1 MQTGKVKFF
10 NDSKGFGFILA
21 DTGEEVFFHKSNVKD
36 SGFRNVLRQG
46 DTVQFDLKVEQ
57 RGKRALNVVRV

>member
-10 NDSKGFGFILA
+10 NDSKGFGFIVA

-46 DTVQFDLKVEQ
+46 DAVQFDLKVEQ

>member
-1 MQTGKVKFF
+1 MQTGKVKFY
-10 NDSKGFGFILA
+10 NDSKGFGFIVA

-46 DTVQFDLKVEQ
+46 DAVQFDLKVEQ

>member
-1 MQTGKVKFF
+1 MQKGKVKFY
-10 NDSKGFGFILA
+10 NDSKGFGFIVA

-46 DTVQFDLKVEQ
+46 DAVQFDLKVEQ

>member
-1 MQTGKVKFF
+1 MQTGKVKFY
-10 NDSKGFGFILA
+10 NDSKGFGFIVA

-46 DTVQFDLKVEQ
+46 DSVQFDLKVEQ

>member
-1 MQTGKVKFF
+1 MEKGKVKFY
-10 NDSKGFGFILA
+10 NDSKGFGFIVA

-46 DTVQFDLKVEQ
+46 DAVQFDLKVEQ